1 MLSRRPRTNAG
12 EGGVCWK
19 RANDSSNNLLTL
31 DLPFEL
37 NRTPTQL
44 ATLLRARAYASFTRK
59 FRQPRLFFGALRSIA
74 PSLDVSTANG

>member
-31 DLPFEL
+31 DLRFEL

-44 ATLLRARAYASFTRK
+44 EYCRARAYASFTRK